1 MPNRPMSNAARW
13 AAFAL
18 SGWVLGSCAAG
29 PLSPTRAGQGPPP
42 VEGRARRAAP
52 PGFAGLADGLRPSVV
67 HVSTRNPGVRARR
80 GGLSTDLREFFD
92 RMFENRDAAGPAE
105 TAAGERPSF
114 GGGGGEGGTGTGF
127 LIGARGEILTNHH
140 VVEGAAEIRVRLY
153 GGEWRQASLV
163 GADPLTDLA
172 LLRIHSKKPLPGA
185 RLGDSAG
192 ARVGDWVLAIGNP
205 FGLEETVTAGIL
217 SAKGRALEGAIF
229 SGYLQTDAPIHR
241 GNSGGPLLNLRGEVI
256 GVNTAVVSGT
266 PGIGFAIPINLV
278 RRLLPDLRAHGR
290 VRRGWIG
297 VSIQEMD
304 PELARYFR
312 LPRAGKGGVLI
323 ARVREGGP
331 AGRAGLRAGD
341 VILSLGGLPL
351 RGSQDFGRALARAGI
366 GAPTP
371 LQVFRGGES
380 LVIPVMV
387 RELRESRT
395 TSKIGPSK
403 PAKPAHP
410 PFGLDLRPLSPS
422 MASRLGLEDP
432 AGLIVAAV
440 DSGSAADRAGVRR
453 GDIVRSIGL
462 QAVRSEKGMRE
473 ILQGLKGGETLLLIQ
488 RGDQRIF
495 LLLKIAPR
503 PALQS

>member
-1 MPNRPMSNAARW
+1 LANR
-13 AAFAL
+13 
-18 SGWVLGSCAAG
+18 
-29 PLSPTRAGQGPPP
+29 
-42 VEGRARRAAP
+42 
-52 PGFAGLADGLRPSVV
+52 LRPSVV
-67 HVSTRNPGVRARR
+67 HVNARIPGVRARR
-80 GGLSTDLREFFD
+80 GGPTGGLSTDLKEFFD
-92 RMFENRDAAGPAE
+92 RMFENPGGAGPDE
-105 TAAGERPSF
+105 TAAAENPPS
-114 GGGGGEGGTGTGF
+114 GGSGTGF

-153 GGEWRQASLV
+153 GGEWREASLV

-172 LLRIHSKKPLPGA
+172 LLRIRPERPLPGA

-192 ARVGDWVLAIGNP
+192 ARVGEWVLAIGNP

-241 GNSGGPLLNLRGEVI
+241 GNSGGPLMNLRGEVI
-256 GVNTAVVSGT
+256 GVNTAVVSGA
-266 PGIGFAIPINLV
+266 PGIGFVIPINLV
-278 RRLLPDLRAHGR
+278 KRLLPDLRAHGR

-297 VSIQEMD
+297 VSIQELD
-304 PELARYFR
+304 PDLARYFK
-312 LPRAGKGGVLI
+312 LPRAGGGLI
-323 ARVREGGP
+323 ARVWEGGP

-341 VILSLGGLPL
+341 VILSLGGLRL

-366 GAPTP
+366 GAHTT

-380 LVIPVMV
+380 LVIQVMV

-395 TSKIGPSK
+395 ASKIGPSK
-403 PAKPAHP
+403 PARPAHP
-410 PFGLDLRPLSPS
+410 PFGLDLRPLSSS

-440 DSGSAADRAGVRR
+440 DPGSAADRAGVRR

-462 QAVRSEKGMRE
+462 QAVRSEKGFRE
-473 ILQGLKGGETLLLIQ
+473 ILRGLKGEKTLLLIQ

-495 LLLKIAPR
+495 LLLEIAPR
-503 PALQS
+503 PALQSRKSPPSS

>member
-1 MPNRPMSNAARW
+1 MSNAARW

-52 PGFAGLADGLRPSVV
+52 PGFAGLADRLRPSVV

-172 LLRIHSKKPLPGA
+172 LLRIRSEKPLPGA

-241 GNSGGPLLNLRGEVI
+241 GNSAGTAFEPSGRGHRREH
-256 GVNTAVVSGT
+256 G
-266 PGIGFAIPINLV
+266 
-278 RRLLPDLRAHGR
+278 RRLGRARDRLRHPHQSGEAPAPR
-290 VRRGWIG
+290 PSR
-297 VSIQEMD
+297 
-304 PELARYFR
+304 AR
-312 LPRAGKGGVLI
+312 P
-323 ARVREGGP
+323 GP
-331 AGRAGLRAGD
+331 AGLDRRLDSGDGPGAGALFQP
-341 VILSLGGLPL
+341 STGGEE
-351 RGSQDFGRALARAGI
+351 
-366 GAPTP
+366 
-371 LQVFRGGES
+371 RGG
-380 LVIPVMV
+380 V
-387 RELRESRT
+387 
-395 TSKIGPSK
+395 
-403 PAKPAHP
+403 
-410 PFGLDLRPLSPS
+410 
-422 MASRLGLEDP
+422 
-432 AGLIVAAV
+432 
-440 DSGSAADRAGVRR
+440 
-453 GDIVRSIGL
+453 
-462 QAVRSEKGMRE
+462 
-473 ILQGLKGGETLLLIQ
+473 
-488 RGDQRIF
+488 
-495 LLLKIAPR
+495 
-503 PALQS
+503 

>member
-1 MPNRPMSNAARW
+1 M
-13 AAFAL
+13 
-18 SGWVLGSCAAG
+18 
-29 PLSPTRAGQGPPP
+29 
-42 VEGRARRAAP
+42 
-52 PGFAGLADGLRPSVV
+52 
-67 HVSTRNPGVRARR
+67 
-80 GGLSTDLREFFD
+80 
-92 RMFENRDAAGPAE
+92 
-105 TAAGERPSF
+105 
-114 GGGGGEGGTGTGF
+114 
-127 LIGARGEILTNHH
+127 
-140 VVEGAAEIRVRLY
+140 
-153 GGEWRQASLV
+153 
-163 GADPLTDLA
+163 
-172 LLRIHSKKPLPGA
+172 
-185 RLGDSAG
+185 
-192 ARVGDWVLAIGNP
+192 
-205 FGLEETVTAGIL
+205 
-217 SAKGRALEGAIF
+217 
-229 SGYLQTDAPIHR
+229 
-241 GNSGGPLLNLRGEVI
+241 
-256 GVNTAVVSGT
+256 NTAVVSGA

-278 RRLLPDLRAHGR
+278 RRLLPDFRAHGR
-290 VRRGWIG
+290 IRRGWIG
-297 VSIQEMD
+297 VSIQEMAPD
-304 PELARYFR
+304 LARYFR
-312 LPRAGKGGVLI
+312 LPRAGGGGGVLI

-410 PFGLDLRPLSPS
+410 PFGLELRPLSPS
-422 MASRLGLEDP
+422 MAFRLGLEDP
-432 AGLIVAAV
+432 AGLIVAGV
-440 DSGSAADRAGVRR
+440 DPGSAADRAGVRR

-462 QAVRSEKGMRE
+462 QAVRSEKGIQE

-503 PALQS
+503 PALQSRKSSS